1 MLSGRGWEV
10 GVTTTREQLASA
22 TWPRFYIFYQEGTP
36 HMAENK
42 NVQDLL
48 NATAF
53 DSHNDKLGGVKEVFL
68 DAETGQPFF
77 VEVGHGLFGMSSSLV
92 PLRGSHLE
100 GEELHLAFVKDAIKD
115 APDFDVEQGITPE
128 EQDRLLAHYHLTDA
142 HEGDRYATE
151 VPPVG
156 TGEPRTAAEHPAPVT
171 DADDNSVVRSE
182 ERLNVSKDNV
192 ATGTVR
198 LHKYVVHD
206 TETVEVPV
214 TREEVRVER
223 TPVKEGEEYV
233 GEISEGGAAVTLH
246 EERVNVEKE
255 TVPVE
260 RVSLHKDVV
269 RDTETVSEDVAKEQI
284 EIEDETGRSTK

>member
-1 MLSGRGWEV
+1 
-10 GVTTTREQLASA
+10 
-22 TWPRFYIFYQEGTP
+22 
-36 HMAENK
+36 MAENK

-68 DAETGQPFF
+68 DAETDQPFF

-142 HEGDRYATE
+142 REGDRYSTE

-156 TGEPRTAAEHPAPVT
+156 AGVPETAGGASEGTPRTAAEHPAPVT
-171 DADDNSVVRSE
+171 DADDHSVVRSE

-223 TPVKEGEEYV
+223 TPIKEGEEYV

-269 RDTETVSEDVAKEQI
+269 QDTETVSEDVAKEQI
-284 EIEDETGRSTK
+284 EIEDKTGRSTK

>member
-1 MLSGRGWEV
+1 
-10 GVTTTREQLASA
+10 
-22 TWPRFYIFYQEGTP
+22 
-36 HMAENK
+36 MAENK

-128 EQDRLLAHYHLTDA
+128 EQDRLLAHYRLTDTR
-142 HEGDRYATE
+142 EGDRYATE

-156 TGEPRTAAEHPAPVT
+156 AGEPRTAAGVPPLAAGSASENTPRTAAEHPAPVT

-182 ERLNVSKDNV
+182 ERLNVSQDNV

-198 LHKYVVHD
+198 VHKYVVHD

-223 TPVKEGEEYV
+223 
-233 GEISEGGAAVTLH
+233 I
-246 EERVNVEKE
+246 
-255 TVPVE
+255 
-260 RVSLHKDVV
+260 DI
-269 RDTETVSEDVAKEQI
+269 D
-284 EIEDETGRSTK
+284 DETDRSTK